1 MSTTATIT
9 ESSDQV
15 RSTMAS
21 GERVAASGL
30 AIALRQTGA
39 MVLDSYRELSAR
51 KLFWLSVIISGIAVI
66 VFALIGIN
74 DKGLTLFG
82 YNVGIPY
89 VTTAFMTPAF
99 FYKTVFFSLGFSIWL
114 TWVATILALVS
125 TAGIIPEFV
134 ASGSIDMSLSKPI
147 GRLRLFFT
155 KYCCALLFVGLQ
167 VTVFSVASFLV
178 IGFRGGTWELG
189 LFWAVPL
196 VLLMFSFLYS
206 ICTLVGLLTRSAI
219 AALLLTMLFWFSIW
233 IIHTSEALLLNFRLA
248 YTTGVQLH
256 DDRITQMTAK
266 LAEANKTLALNPN
279 AFDVPAD
286 TAAAKPGA
294 KPRSIASV
302 LGGLLGNKKK
312 DAAATATGTSPTAGP
327 GPSATAA
334 ANEPPAKAAEV
345 TATPAVEGSESG
357 EPPARRPTNAAQRL
371 ADLKTPAQLEAA
383 IKEWTMTR
391 DDLADTRDGLL
402 KWHGAIFAAKTLL
415 PKTSETLGLLER
427 VLFSSDE
434 LASWG
439 DRNEERGAGPGS
451 GSQRIGLI
459 RVSQARIGRAMQEEM
474 RKRSVWWV
482 LGTSVGFEVIV
493 LSIAGFI
500 FVRRDF

>member
-1 MSTTATIT
+1 M
-9 ESSDQV
+9 
-15 RSTMAS
+15 R
-21 GERVAASGL
+21 
-30 AIALRQTGA
+30 
-39 MVLDSYRELSAR
+39 
-51 KLFWLSVIISGIAVI
+51 
-66 VFALIGIN
+66 
-74 DKGLTLFG
+74 
-82 YNVGIPY
+82 
-89 VTTAFMTPAF
+89 
-99 FYKTVFFSLGFSIWL
+99 
-114 TWVATILALVS
+114 
-125 TAGIIPEFV
+125 
-134 ASGSIDMSLSKPI
+134 
-147 GRLRLFFT
+147 
-155 KYCCALLFVGLQ
+155 
-167 VTVFSVASFLV
+167 V
-178 IGFRGGTWELG
+178 IG
-189 LFWAVPL
+189 
-196 VLLMFSFLYS
+196 
-206 ICTLVGLLTRSAI
+206 
-219 AALLLTMLFWFSIW
+219 
-233 IIHTSEALLLNFRLA
+233 
-248 YTTGVQLH
+248 
-256 DDRITQMTAK
+256 
-266 LAEANKTLALNPN
+266 
-279 AFDVPAD
+279 AD

-312 DAAATATGTSPTAGP
+312 DAAATETGTSPTAGP

-345 TATPAVEGSESG
+345 TATPAVEGSETG

-383 IKEWTMTR
+383 IKEWTLTR